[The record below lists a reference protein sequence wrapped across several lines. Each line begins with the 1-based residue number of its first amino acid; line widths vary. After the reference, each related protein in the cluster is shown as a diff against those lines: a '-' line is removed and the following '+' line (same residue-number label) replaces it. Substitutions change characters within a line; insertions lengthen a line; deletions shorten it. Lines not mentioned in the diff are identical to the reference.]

1 MTCPKSLFEL
11 DVENSRT
18 FLAVY
23 IENLQDGVGRVGPD
37 VAAGA
42 LVYNLSE
49 SSL

>member
-1 MTCPKSLFEL
+1 M
-11 DVENSRT
+11 ENSRT
-18 FLAVY
+18 FSAVY
-23 IENLQDGVGRVGPD
+23 IENLQDGVGRVGLD